1 MKETI
6 KKAYYE
12 IRSQWAKTYQGLDI
26 PCVPPSYKTK
36 WDKSDGI
43 SVWEKVAEVCIDRN
57 IDPILLIKSACKGRV
72 EYFPWPN
79 QLLSDTTLKNYE
91 EMVSSQKEI
100 ATAEFIS
107 EYNAIINEYAKLR
120 LIVPDS
126 DKNLALKTAITSRS
140 VLASPLCRY
149 VVARKAGMDDVAG
162 FFVDAAKDQYNSSR
176 SCYEGKIKNLI
187 DGVMGN
193 DQSNTR

>member
-6 KKAYYE
+6 KKTYYE
-12 IRSQWAKTYQGLDI
+12 IRSQWVKTYHGLDI
-26 PCVPPSYKTK
+26 PCIPPPYKTK
-36 WDKSDGI
+36 WDRGDGI
-43 SVWEKVAEVCIDRN
+43 SVWEKIAELCIDRN

-79 QLLSDTTLKNYE
+79 QLLSDSTIKNYE
-91 EMVSSQKEI
+91 EMISSQKEM

-120 LIVPDS
+120 LIIPNS
-126 DKNLALKTAITSRS
+126 DKNAALKTAIISKN

-149 VVARKAGMDDVAG
+149 VVAREAGMDDIASV
-162 FFVDAAKDQYNSSR
+162 FSDAAKSQYHSSK
-176 SCYEGKIKNLI
+176 SCYEGKVKNLI
-187 DGVMGN
+187 DGVMDN
-193 DQSNTR
+193 DRSSIQ